1 MIEIT
6 YFAAFLVGL
15 FGGVH
20 CVGMCGGIVGALSF
34 GLPEQAR
41 GKFSALLPYLL
52 NYNLGRLFSYTVAG
66 ALFGG
71 IGALAANMVAVNQAQ
86 TVLQVIAGLFMVAM
100 GLYLGG
106 WWFGMSRLEKLGGK
120 LWRFLEPYGRRV
132 LPVKRPSQA
141 ILMGV
146 IWGWLPCGL
155 VYSAL
160 IWAIAAGSAFWSGDP
175 AQPAGDGDICRE
187 IDRDAAP
194 ARCYPSGRRTGD
206 PDRALYHGPCL
217 SRQLTKNCRSKLML
231 WATSSPSGMTRIS
244 KVRRCLSIMGNSAR

>member
-1 MIEIT
+1 MIEMT

-34 GLPEQAR
+34 GLPPQAR

-66 ALFGG
+66 ALLGG
-71 IGALAANMVAVNQAQ
+71 VGALAANMAALNQAQ
-86 TVLQVIAGLFMVAM
+86 SVLQVIAGLFMIAM

-106 WWFGMSRLEKLGGK
+106 WWYGMSRLERLGGR
-120 LWRFLEPYGRRV
+120 LWRVLEPYGRRL
-132 LPVKRPSQA
+132 LPVRRPSQA
-141 ILMGV
+141 LLMGI

-160 IWAIAAGSAFWSGDP
+160 IWAISAGSALNGALLLLSFGLGTLP
-175 AQPAGDGDICRE
+175 NLLAMGIFAGKLT
-187 IDRDAAP
+187 ALL
-194 ARCYPSGRRTGD
+194 RRPGV
-206 PDRALYHGPCL
+206 
-217 SRQLTKNCRSKLML
+217 
-231 WATSSPSGMTRIS
+231 TRLAGAVVVVIGLFTIL
-244 KVRRCLSIMGNSAR
+244 RPYLFN

>member
-1 MIEIT
+1 MIEMT

-34 GLPEQAR
+34 GLPPQAR

-66 ALFGG
+66 ALLGG
-71 IGALAANMVAVNQAQ
+71 VGALAANMAALNQAQ
-86 TVLQVIAGLFMVAM
+86 SVLQVIAGLFMIAM

-106 WWFGMSRLEKLGGK
+106 WWYGMSRLERLGGR
-120 LWRFLEPYGRRV
+120 LWRVLEPYGRRL
-132 LPVKRPSQA
+132 LPVRRPSQA
-141 ILMGV
+141 LLMGI

-160 IWAIAAGSAFWSGDP
+160 IWAISAGSALNGALLLLSFGLGTLP
-175 AQPAGDGDICRE
+175 NLLAMGIFAGKLT
-187 IDRDAAP
+187 ALL
-194 ARCYPSGRRTGD
+194 RRPGVTRLAG
-206 PDRALYHGPCL
+206 ALVVVIGLFTILRPYL
-217 SRQLTKNCRSKLML
+217 FN
-231 WATSSPSGMTRIS
+231 
-244 KVRRCLSIMGNSAR
+244 